1 MYRLRTLFLKP
12 YEQRLVVH
20 VFSSLRESHQD
31 DVVDGGRQSLTSF
44 EMTVGGSCWGS
55 ARLEY
60 MNSHSQ
66 WTHTSDHDNM
76 LAVKLERD
84 ERAQFDCLGR
94 LIDDDHLKIKLLQN
108 FMTCA

>member
-12 YEQRLVVH
+12 DEQRLIVH

-55 ARLEY
+55 TGLEY
-60 MNSHSQ
+60 INLCSRR
-66 WTHTSDHDNM
+66 THTSDHDNM
-76 LAVKLERD
+76 LAVELERD
-84 ERAQFDCLGR
+84 ERTQFDSLCR
-94 LIDDDHLKIKLLQN
+94 LIDDDHLEL
-108 FMTCA
+108 